1 MRRDRNAHCPHAI
14 RPTEVGCP
22 RLRQND
28 NCPKSETS
36 DLGRQ
41 GSRVKPA
48 PFRYTKARSVEHAV
62 ELLGGESDARL
73 LAGGQSLIATLN
85 MRLSSPRLLVDLNG
99 IGGLD
104 HIAHKD
110 GLIEIGALVRHV
122 QAERSE
128 VMTRQAPL
136 IA

>member
-1 MRRDRNAHCPHAI
+1 MRRDRNAHRLPKI
-14 RPTEVGCP
+14 WETEVGCSRP
-22 RLRQND
+22 RQND
-28 NCPKSETS
+28 NWPKPETS
-36 DLGRQ
+36 ELGRQ

-48 PFRYTKARSVEHAV
+48 PFRYAKARSVEHAV
-62 ELLGGESDARL
+62 ELLCGESDARP

-104 HIAHKD
+104 HITHKD

-128 VMTRQAPL
+128 GVARQAPL
-136 IA
+136 I